1 MSNKKL
7 TINQVADK
15 FAYRN
20 LFLTENK
27 KTNRQNLSEKEF
39 QLIKGFLNRIKKIS
53 QAQVSEKSYF
63 SDVEIANALASG
75 ELKLYKTVKVDGKD
89 VEFNYV
95 SEQFF
100 RQNQLLSQFE
110 QFKGKEISFD
120 RKEIADLLSLLI
132 QKAFNVANA
141 NGTVKIVRPAKA
153 KTEKANAVSA

>member
-132 QKAFNVANA
+132 QKAYNVANA